1 MSHSPGRHG
10 LLDLY
15 GCPPE
20 LLRNEGYLKTALEHT
35 ARHIGATVL
44 ESRFHTFGGE
54 SGVTGVLL
62 LAESHLSIHTWPEHH
77 FAALDI
83 YLCSG
88 DITRARRTIEAALRP
103 AHSDWRAFPR
113 GCSDKVLP

>member
-1 MSHSPGRHG
+1 MSHSPGSHG

-54 SGVTGVLL
+54 GGVTGVLL
-62 LAESHLSIHTWPEHH
+62 LAESHLRIHTWPEHG
-77 FAALDI
+77 FAAIDI
-83 YLCSG
+83 FLCG
-88 DITRARRTIEAALRP
+88 RLQPEAAKETLQ
-103 AHSDWRAFPR
+103 HSLKAERSVWHSHPR
-113 GCSDKVLP
+113 GENL